1 MPARPGGTSIGIT
14 YCAVPCSDT
23 LKLPGTAPTGLV
35 TGSGS
40 SGSGPSGV
48 SIGGSAVGVRHCP
61 EPVQYWPLGHEPQLW
76 PQFGS
81 APQERPSHAGV
92 HSGQAPQSASGPP
105 QRGGTKDRNTQV
117 PGLHVLTPSGRA
129 TQAYPDGHS
138 ASSLQPSSPGPHTP
152 GQRPPQPSSGLP
164 HVAAEQSGVQ
174 TQVPPHREVGVPQ
187 SAGSFEG
194 QAGSTQAS
202 RESAS
207 RARPMSWRQTSPSG
221 QVLVGSVTS
230 QGVVQLQ
237 FEPQTLSA
245 SPHSRSGLVTRQLT
259 GQQTRWE
266 RRRPKQ
272 PPLFSPHSRS
282 AAQSRSLLHSS
293 PVPQGGQLPPQS
305 TAVSLPS
312 LTPFVQCPGWH
323 AGS

>member
-1 MPARPGGTSIGIT
+1 
-14 YCAVPCSDT
+14 
-23 LKLPGTAPTGLV
+23 
-35 TGSGS
+35 
-40 SGSGPSGV
+40 
-48 SIGGSAVGVRHCP
+48 
-61 EPVQYWPLGHEPQLW
+61 
-76 PQFGS
+76 
-81 APQERPSHAGV
+81 
-92 HSGQAPQSASGPP
+92 
-105 QRGGTKDRNTQV
+105 
-117 PGLHVLTPSGRA
+117 
-129 TQAYPDGHS
+129 
-138 ASSLQPSSPGPHTP
+138 
-152 GQRPPQPSSGLP
+152 
-164 HVAAEQSGVQ
+164 
-174 TQVPPHREVGVPQ
+174 
-187 SAGSFEG
+187 
-194 QAGSTQAS
+194 
-202 RESAS
+202 
-207 RARPMSWRQTSPSG
+207 MSWRHTSPSG
-221 QVLVGSVTS
+221 QMLLGSVTS

-323 AGS
+323 AGSSGLVAQGPSQSLGAQPKMPKHSFPRVAQSVRPNGKC